1 MSSLCRD
8 TNTNPNPVRSISIEN
23 IIAYKIFTLTDVGAA
38 IAPSVVLSHG
48 SNTIKL
54 ASVTM
59 MHVNLVDE
67 FMYTAYLQQ
76 NSEIHLRHQSHVALG
91 LCCQTEHTKTCTFKT
106 SFH

>member
-1 MSSLCRD
+1 MAYSAEFCEAVAYSLRCVHQEMY
-8 TNTNPNPVRSISIEN
+8 TLCSISIEN
-23 IIAYKIFTLTDVGAA
+23 IIVYKIFTLTDVGAA

-76 NSEIHLRHQSHVALG
+76 NSEIHLGHQSHVALG
-91 LCCQTEHTKTCTFKT
+91 LLGHL
-106 SFH
+106 